1 MSNYFINNNSLLLN
15 CSDEDFI
22 KILYQ
27 IYFNRAPD
35 KAGFNKWLSDLKN
48 KKINREDLIKNFIES
63 MEFKNSLPD
72 YINISSKNNKD
83 K

>member
-1 MSNYFINNNSLLLN
+1 MLVNY
-15 CSDEDFI
+15 SDEDFI
-22 KILYQ
+22 KILYK
-27 IYFNRAPD
+27 IYFNRTPD